1 MRVPRWPQSPAR
13 TTAVRCRSNPLGKR
27 SPGLS
32 TPLLSVVNP
41 LAGALAYTP
50 WTKVA
55 IVRVLTIAECPFYNS
70 RTRPPAS
77 LATATR
83 RATTATMNKLR
94 AAVIGVGY
102 LGNFHVQKYLALN
115 NVELVAVVETEPQRR
130 AEIAQRYGVAAYAD
144 FRDIMQKVDL
154 VSIVVPPDRHFEVAA
169 GFLNAGVHILVE
181 KPVTETVA
189 QAETLIRLASKHQCL
204 FQVGHL
210 ERFNPAVIAL
220 REKVAQPQFIG
231 AQRFAPYK
239 ARGTEVD
246 VVLDLMI
253 HDIDIVLS
261 LVRPQI
267 VSISSSGQ
275 SVVTGDIDIAH
286 ARIEFADGCVADLA
300 ASRASQDQVRAMTIR
315 QANSYISVDFMNHV
329 LLVGE
334 IDKDGCTDEHKEV
347 SFETRNLAGTD
358 VLMDEIRSFV
368 GAVAQGSL
376 PEVTGEDGK
385 RALEVAIE
393 ISRRINDDSDGVPVL
408 VGELAPA
415 SR

>member
-1 MRVPRWPQSPAR
+1 
-13 TTAVRCRSNPLGKR
+13 
-27 SPGLS
+27 
-32 TPLLSVVNP
+32 
-41 LAGALAYTP
+41 
-50 WTKVA
+50 
-55 IVRVLTIAECPFYNS
+55 
-70 RTRPPAS
+70 
-77 LATATR
+77 
-83 RATTATMNKLR
+83 MNKLR

-169 GFLNAGVHILVE
+169 GFLNAGIHVLVE

-220 REKVAQPQFIG
+220 REKVEQPQFIG

-300 ASRASQDQVRAMTIR
+300 ASRASQDQVRTMTIR

-329 LLVGE
+329 LLIGE

-393 ISRRINDDSDGVPVL
+393 ISRRINDNSDGVPVL
-408 VGELAPA
+408 VGKLAPA
-415 SR
+415 AR

>member
-1 MRVPRWPQSPAR
+1 
-13 TTAVRCRSNPLGKR
+13 
-27 SPGLS
+27 
-32 TPLLSVVNP
+32 
-41 LAGALAYTP
+41 
-50 WTKVA
+50 
-55 IVRVLTIAECPFYNS
+55 
-70 RTRPPAS
+70 
-77 LATATR
+77 
-83 RATTATMNKLR
+83 MNKLR

-102 LGNFHVQKYLALN
+102 LGNFHVQKYLALPD
-115 NVELVAVVETEPQRR
+115 VDLVAVVETDAERR
-130 AEIAQRYGVAAYAD
+130 VEIAQRFDVVAYAD
-144 FRDIMQKVDL
+144 FREILRDVDL
-154 VSIVVPPDRHFEVAA
+154 VSIVVPPDRHFEVAHD
-169 GFLNAGVHILVE
+169 FLDAGVHVLVE

-189 QAETLIRLASKHQCL
+189 QAETLISLASKHQCL

-220 REKVAQPQFIG
+220 RDKIAQPQFIG

-261 LVRPQI
+261 LVRAEI
-267 VSISSSGQ
+267 TSISSSGR

-286 ARIEFADGCVADLA
+286 ARIEFADGCIADLA

-334 IDKDGCTDEHKEV
+334 IDAAGHKDEHKEV
-347 SFETRNLAGTD
+347 SFETHRLSGTD

-368 GAVAQGSL
+368 GAVAQGL
-376 PEVTGEDGK
+376 PPEVTGEDGK
-385 RALEVAIE
+385 RALEVAVE
-393 ISRRINDDSDGVPVL
+393 ISRRINENIGQAS
-408 VGELAPA
+408 VGFVELAP
-415 SR
+415 